1 MIKVKSTK
9 KEEKFEDKIIKLEEI
24 VAELEK
30 GNLSLDDS
38 VKKFEEGIKISKECN
53 EILESA
59 EKKISILLEQD
70 GEIKEEKFE
79 VD

>member
-1 MIKVKSTK
+1 MANI
-9 KEEKFEDKIIKLEEI
+9 KEESFEEKILKLEEI

-38 VKKFEEGIKISKECN
+38 VQKFEEGIKISKECSKM
-53 EILESA
+53 LESA

-70 GEIKEEKFE
+70 GELKEEDFI

>member
-1 MIKVKSTK
+1 MATE

-70 GEIKEEKFE
+70 GEIQEEKFE

>member
-1 MIKVKSTK
+1 MSTK